1 MGSFSRPVRQNVG
14 ADFKGGEKYMRS
26 FRSHIARL
34 VVKYW
39 MSPKF
44 NTTTTVQEQRI
55 ALEAFARF
63 SLLPRKTRVEPLSIG
78 RLSAEWISVGRTYED
93 RAILYL
99 HGGAYNIGS
108 LNTHRDLAA
117 RISKASNVAT
127 LLIDYRLAPE
137 YAHPAAVDDVVMAYH
152 WLIDRGYRPENIIIA
167 GDSSGGG
174 LAVAALVSL
183 RNVGTPLPAAIVC
196 LSPWADLKMTGESLK
211 TKVNADPFL
220 TTEWLQFMAG
230 HYVADSDSRDPLIS
244 PIYADLHSL
253 PPMLIQVGSDEILLS
268 DSIRL
273 AERASESGIDT
284 TIDIWPDLWHVWHF
298 FAGQVP
304 EGNHAVRD
312 VGRFIHK
319 HLNLPEKS
327 RAQAHN
333 NVRIKI
339 GGGTYADP
347 FQ

>member
-1 MGSFSRPVRQNVG
+1 
-14 ADFKGGEKYMRS
+14 MRS
-26 FRSHIARL
+26 MRSHIARL

-55 ALEAFARF
+55 ALEGFARF
-63 SLLPRKTRVEPLSIG
+63 SFLPRKTRVEPLFVG
-78 RLSAEWISVGRTYED
+78 GVAAEWISVGSIYEEC
-93 RAILYL
+93 AILYL

-127 LLIDYRLAPE
+127 LLIAYRLAPE

-152 WLIDRGYRPENIIIA
+152 WLIDRGYRPQNIIIA
-167 GDSSGGG
+167 GESSGGG
-174 LAVAALVSL
+174 LAVASLVSL
-183 RNVGTPLPAAIVC
+183 RDLGAPLPAAVVC
-196 LSPWADLKMTGESLK
+196 LSPWTDLKMTGESLK

-230 HYVADSDSRDPLIS
+230 HYVADCESRDPLIS
-244 PIYADLHSL
+244 PIYADLHTL

-284 TIDIWPDLWHVWHF
+284 TIDIWPDMWHVWHF

-304 EGNHAVRD
+304 EGYQAVRD
-312 VGRFIHK
+312 VGKFINK
-319 HLNLPEKS
+319 HLNLPEKI
-327 RAQAHN
+327 AG
-333 NVRIKI
+333 I
-339 GGGTYADP
+339 GTITMLE
-347 FQ
+347 